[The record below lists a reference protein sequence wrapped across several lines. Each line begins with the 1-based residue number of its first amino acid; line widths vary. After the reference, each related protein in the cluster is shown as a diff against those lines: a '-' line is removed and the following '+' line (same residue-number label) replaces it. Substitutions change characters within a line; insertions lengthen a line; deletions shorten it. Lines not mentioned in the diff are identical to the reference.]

1 MALSLFISAY
11 AATRP
16 WKFTRDSVKAP
27 PIGADLFRKF
37 SRFSFSVFFLL
48 LVYCVIIIF
57 GCLAFSRF
65 FVIFAVVVLAN
76 TTVVFDMGAT
86 RPASPGNP
94 LSARG
99 GYLKRVVSHFQLG
112 YILGCLLVVFF
123 SFSRQQAFPM
133 HAMHHRAPPCSPGFI
148 IWIQSMIISS

>member
-86 RPASPGNP
+86 RPAFRNTVS
-94 LSARG
+94 SRRD
-99 GYLKRVVSHFQLG
+99 YLKRVVSHFQSATL
-112 YILGCLLVVFF
+112 F
-123 SFSRQQAFPM
+123 QA
-133 HAMHHRAPPCSPGFI
+133 G
-148 IWIQSMIISS
+148 

>member
-99 GYLKRVVSHFQLG
+99 GYLKRVVSHFQSG
-112 YILGCLLVVFF
+112 TSSG
-123 SFSRQQAFPM
+123 AF
-133 HAMHHRAPPCSPGFI
+133 
-148 IWIQSMIISS
+148 